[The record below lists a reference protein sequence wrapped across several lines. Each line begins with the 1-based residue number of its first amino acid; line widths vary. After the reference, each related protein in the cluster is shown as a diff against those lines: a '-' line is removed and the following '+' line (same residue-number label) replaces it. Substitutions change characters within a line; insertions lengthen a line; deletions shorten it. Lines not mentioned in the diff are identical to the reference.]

1 MPREAECGSLFS
13 ESAVRAATLL
23 WLHTAPLHDRLFP
36 IVRFRNPRRIL
47 TFVSAPVLALTSIS
61 DVQTDARES

>member
-13 ESAVRAATLL
+13 ESAARAT
-23 WLHTAPLHDRLFP
+23 TLHDSLFR

-47 TFVSAPVLALTSIS
+47 TFVSALVLALTSIS
-61 DVQTDARES
+61 NVQTDARER